1 MFILCVPVPWWPY
14 MRVLAELIVLF
25 YRTLSKGDLCPLSS
39 YIELILLNNRQL
51 LNVCIVT

>member
-1 MFILCVPVPWWPY
+1 